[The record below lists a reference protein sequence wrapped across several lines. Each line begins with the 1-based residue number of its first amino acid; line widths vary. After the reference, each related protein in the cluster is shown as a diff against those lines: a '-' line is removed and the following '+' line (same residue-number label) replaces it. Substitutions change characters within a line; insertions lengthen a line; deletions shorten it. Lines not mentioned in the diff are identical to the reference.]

1 MFELQASDLQ
11 EFVQEKIKLNTP
23 VLPANESMVKL
34 NLLSSSLEV
43 QAAMTGEKQPFIP
56 TVTFGGRL
64 SDHCVGGTE
73 VIPGGPFRVKIPTD
87 LLSKRAGDLEGKRVF
102 AADDLISH
110 AGAHS
115 VGTFVDTW
123 CESVNHDGVMILAA
137 KASGFFDRQK
147 NEELVDTIVADARA
161 GLLGFSYDLK
171 EVGFQLKKSEGAEE
185 VFLEATDFKW
195 RGATVLRR
203 DAAAYHS
210 TQLAARKQ
218 NNQEQETENM
228 EKKELDELVAKIGEK
243 VDTGIATLETK
254 LTEKIDSSVTELR
267 SEIATQKSGL
277 EALEAK
283 VTEKAPDGK
292 PDAKPDGDDGD
303 KGNKSDDKGQEVPV
317 NDFFAQLGEHIT
329 KQQKPLVDSINA
341 LVEKLAA
348 GVQEEANTRKSVG
361 GEILQLVEKYPLTAQ
376 GSPED
381 VTSASIQTLI
391 DQSYTDDFKSAVP
404 RADAAKLRQSLGMMK
419 RSLQKQEA
427 VAENGG
433 AN

>member
-1 MFELQASDLQ
+1 MFELQATDLQ
-11 EFVQEKIKLNTP
+11 EFVAKKIKLNTP
-23 VLPANESMVKL
+23 VLPTNGEMIKL
-34 NLLSSSLEV
+34 DVFSSSLEV
-43 QAAMTGEKQPFIP
+43 QAAMSGEKQPFIA

-110 AGAHS
+110 SGAHN

-123 CESVNHDGVMILAA
+123 CETVNQDGVMILAA
-137 KASGFFDRQK
+137 KASGFFDRRK
-147 NEELVDTIVADARA
+147 NEELIDTIIRDARA

-171 EVGFQLKKSEGAEE
+171 EVGFQLKKSEGADE

-203 DAAAYHS
+203 DAAAYNS
-210 TQLAARKQ
+210 TQLAARKI
-218 NNQEQETENM
+218 NNQEQETNEM
-228 EKKELDELVAKIGEK
+228 DKKELDELVAKIGEK

-254 LTEKIDSSVTELR
+254 LTEKIDSSVSELR

-283 VTEKAPDGK
+283 VTEKPTEKKADEKANENKGDPD
-292 PDAKPDGDDGD
+292 D
-303 KGNKSDDKGQEVPV
+303 KSGDKGQEVPV
-317 NDFFAQLGEHIT
+317 TDFFAQLGEHIT
-329 KQQKPLVDSINA
+329 KQQKPLVDSINK
-341 LVEKLAA
+341 LVEKLSA
-348 GVQEEANTRKSVG
+348 GVEEDANTRKSVG
-361 GEILQLVEKYPLTAQ
+361 GEILQLVEKYPLAAQ
-376 GSPED
+376 GTPED

-404 RADAAKLRQSLGMMK
+404 RADAAKLRQSLGLMK
-419 RSLQKQEA
+419 RAMLKQES
-427 VAENGG
+427 EGG